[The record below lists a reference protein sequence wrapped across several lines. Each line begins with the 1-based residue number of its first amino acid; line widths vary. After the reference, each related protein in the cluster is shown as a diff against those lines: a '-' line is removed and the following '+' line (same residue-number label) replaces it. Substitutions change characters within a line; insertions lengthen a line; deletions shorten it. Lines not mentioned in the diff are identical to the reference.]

1 MSTHTSTNTSGHITG
16 PADLVTALRHALGDA
31 HVLTGADAAGYLT
44 DQHGRLTGQALA
56 VARPA
61 DTAQVAQ
68 LVRLCRAHRTPI
80 VAQGGNTGLMG
91 GATPDASGHAVLLSL
106 ARLNRVRELED
117 AIGEPHIGEIA
128 ADCFMARVELDRTP
142 GQRESVTRV
151 RIVCWCC
158 RRRRR

>member
-1 MSTHTSTNTSGHITG
+1 MSTHTHTSTHTSTSGHITG
-16 PADLVTALRHALGDA
+16 PADLVTALRHALGDS

-91 GATPDASGHAVLLSL
+91 GATPDARA
-106 ARLNRVRELED
+106 
-117 AIGEPHIGEIA
+117 
-128 ADCFMARVELDRTP
+128 TP
-142 GQRESVTRV
+142 
-151 RIVCWCC
+151 CCC
-158 RRRRR
+158 RWRA